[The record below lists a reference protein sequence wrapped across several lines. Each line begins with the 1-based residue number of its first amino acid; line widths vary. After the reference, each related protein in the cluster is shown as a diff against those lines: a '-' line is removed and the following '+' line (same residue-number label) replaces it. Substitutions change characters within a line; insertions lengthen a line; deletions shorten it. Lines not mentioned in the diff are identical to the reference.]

1 MLCEQNGE
9 RATNKCDIEKP
20 RETKRER
27 EKKTTAK
34 HVAAKQVHV
43 VSQKAFMNVHFHFL
57 TFRET
62 EGNRAREHTPTLNRL
77 FFSAFPLV
85 AISRTIV

>member
-1 MLCEQNGE
+1 MRYRKTEG
-9 RATNKCDIEKP
+9 DG
-20 RETKRER
+20 

-34 HVAAKQVHV
+34 NVAAKQVHV
-43 VSQKAFMNVHFHFL
+43 VSQRAFMNVHFHFL

-62 EGNRAREHTPTLNRL
+62 EGSRAREHTPTLNRL

-85 AISRTIV
+85 GISRTIM